1 MNYWFSLSN
10 SGESNWGHGNA
21 AQDTFLSRLA
31 DLKLT
36 LSGNSD
42 SNLTVTSNTT
52 GLVVAGKTYSNSQI
66 LIGLT
71 FNYSSIQSIEQ
82 ETVFS
87 VIIKS
92 I

>member
-1 MNYWFSLSN
+1 MD
-10 SGESNWGHGNA
+10 WGPGNA

-66 LIGLT
+66 LIELT
-71 FNYSSIQSIEQ
+71 SNYSSIQSIEQ

-87 VIIKS
+87 IIIKS